1 MSIRRPKDTGYRRS
15 QAALIVAVLFVA
27 AALLFALGH
36 QLHWPVAVHGV
47 YVVALFAVA
56 MILFF
61 IVRGR
66 QPDGNTRGGGAG
78 KDKRPTHGN

>member
-1 MSIRRPKDTGYRRS
+1 MTIHRDKDTGYRRS

-36 QLHWPVAVHGV
+36 QLHWPAAVHGV
-47 YVVALFAVA
+47 YLIALFGVA

-66 QPDGNTRGGGAG
+66 QPDGNTRGGDTG

>member
-1 MSIRRPKDTGYRRS
+1 MSIQRHKDTGYRRS
-15 QAALIVAVLFVA
+15 QAALIVAVLFVT

-36 QLHWPVAVHGV
+36 QMHWPLAVHGV
-47 YVVALFAVA
+47 YVVALFGVA

-61 IVRGR
+61 VIRGR
-66 QPDGNTRGGGAG
+66 RPNGSMRGGDAG